1 LTTRAEHR
9 GSEEGA
15 GQRTDKCEHEE
26 LLTQYAVLRDEI
38 LTRIRARTAILTFT
52 LLVAGTFLT
61 LAAEGLIQSEIL
73 LMYPLV
79 AAFLAGV
86 WAHNDVRIWDI
97 ARYTR
102 EKIEDRLP
110 GIGWESWIKTEY
122 SERRPVLNLTE
133 LPAMGLFVGSQ
144 LLAMGF
150 AAPEFRVDS
159 VLVALLIADCMAVF
173 ATVLCI
179 TRRRGG
185 PRWV

>member
-1 LTTRAEHR
+1 MTVRAEHT
-9 GSEEGA
+9 GAEEGA
-15 GQRTDKCEHEE
+15 AQPAGTPEHEE
-26 LLTQYAVLRDEI
+26 LLTQYRVLRDEI

-73 LMYPLV
+73 LVYPLV

-102 EKIEDRLP
+102 ERIEDRLS
-110 GIGWESWIKTEY
+110 GIAWESWLKSEY
-122 SERRPVLNLTE
+122 SKRRPVLNLTE

-150 AAPEFRVDS
+150 AAPGFRIDS
-159 VLVALLIADCMAVF
+159 VLVALLVADCVAV
-173 ATVLCI
+173 AGTVLCI